1 MTVRTF
7 RSIPH
12 APKTGRARLAGAAA
26 LGAALLVAVTGCG
39 TGTPDE
45 AAAAAAED
53 TGSPVVVSDAWVRA
67 TTGADDPS
75 MTGAFMAIDNEGEED
90 ITLTGASSPV
100 AKMTEIH
107 EMAMVDGSMVMRK
120 IEGGLDIAAG
130 FGQVLMPGGNHVM
143 LMGLTEELA
152 PGDEVELVLE
162 FSDGS
167 TEELTVPVKEFTE
180 EEGHYHESDAP
191 HTHPSA
197 GASDGAMDSME
208 SEGSMDSEDS
218 MEESMSPSGSAT
230 P

>member
-1 MTVRTF
+1 MTSRTTRSF
-7 RSIPH
+7 PSIPR
-12 APKTGRARLAGAAA
+12 PGRARLAGATA
-26 LGAALLVAVTGCG
+26 LGAVLLVAGTACG
-39 TGTPDE
+39 TGTADE
-45 AAAAAAED
+45 AAPVAAAAD
-53 TGSPVVVSDAWVRA
+53 GAPVAVSDAWVRA
-67 TTGADDPS
+67 TAGTDDPS
-75 MTGAFMAIDNEGEED
+75 MTGAFMALDNEGDED
-90 ITLTGASSPV
+90 LTLTGASSPV

-120 IEGGLDIAAG
+120 IEGGLEIEAG

-152 PGDEVELVLE
+152 PGDEVELTLE

-191 HTHPSA
+191 HDHP
-197 GASDGAMDSME
+197 SDGA
-208 SEGSMDSEDS
+208 SEGSMG
-218 MEESMSPSGSAT
+218 ESMSPSGSAT